1 MYLTCYILYS
11 KSNNYLINKYYK
23 LKLLEKI
30 GEGNYGLIYEISKNY
45 VIKIFKNSLITNNIN
60 DESESV
66 IPLNNENRE
75 ISFFISYLKNKTIN
89 TNFIIDV
96 KSIGILMDDYTI
108 NNLII
113 KKNSF
118 FMILPSCISIYKLL
132 NLWKTPLINNKDGI
146 EIVLNIM
153 KRLIDIQLFLYNN
166 YNIINLDVK
175 TDNLMIE
182 KKNKLIIDNIINIDL
197 GLIKT
202 KNNNTYQFDCKYTI
216 WPTSENIK
224 LEKIPSY
231 SICINGLEILLGKEF
246 IEKNKK
252 MNLIDKLYFL
262 KNNDEVY
269 NIFYN
274 GLLLKLNLK
283 QLLVLIL
290 NYLKKNKNV

>member
-11 KSNNYLINKYYK
+11 KSTNYLINKYYK

-30 GEGNYGLIYEISKNY
+30 GEGSYGIIYEINKNY
-45 VIKIFKNSLITNNIN
+45 VIKIFKNSLITNNITN
-60 DESESV
+60 ESTSI

-75 ISFFISYLKNKTIN
+75 ISFFISYLKNNTKN

-96 KSIGILMDDYTI
+96 KAIGILVDDYKI
-108 NNLII
+108 HNLII

-132 NLWKTPLINNKDGI
+132 HLWKSPLINNKDGV

-153 KRLIDIQLFLYNN
+153 KRLIDIQIYLYNN
-166 YNIINLDVK
+166 YNIINLDIK
-175 TDNLMIE
+175 MDNFMIE
-182 KKNKLIIDNIINIDL
+182 KSNELLIDNIINIDL

-202 KNNNTYQFDCKYTI
+202 KNNNNYQFNYKYVI
-216 WPTSENIK
+216 WPTSENVK

-246 IEKNKK
+246 IENNKTS
-252 MNLIDKLYFL
+252 NLIDKLYFL
-262 KNNDEVY
+262 KNNQEVY

-274 GLLLKLNLK
+274 GLLLKVNLK
-283 QLLVLIL
+283 QLLGLIS
-290 NYLKKNKNV
+290 NYLKKNKNL

>member
-60 DESESV
+60 DESESI

-96 KSIGILMDDYTI
+96 KSIGILVDDYTI